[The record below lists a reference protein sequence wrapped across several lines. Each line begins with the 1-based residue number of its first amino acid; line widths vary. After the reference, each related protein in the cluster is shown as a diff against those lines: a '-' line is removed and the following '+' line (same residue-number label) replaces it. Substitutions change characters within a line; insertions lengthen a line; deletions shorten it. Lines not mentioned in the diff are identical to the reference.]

1 MFQRVFQISSGQTEN
16 LTCVTATG
24 MSDFH
29 KLLADSFKSQSL
41 KALPKHNIYRNY
53 TNFDEDNFK
62 S

>member
-1 MFQRVFQISSGQTEN
+1 M
-16 LTCVTATG
+16 TATA

-29 KLLADSFKSQSL
+29 KLTADSFKSQSL

-53 TNFDEDNFK
+53 KNFHEDNFK

>member
-1 MFQRVFQISSGQTEN
+1 M
-16 LTCVTATG
+16 TATA

-29 KLLADSFKSQSL
+29 KLTADSFKSQSL